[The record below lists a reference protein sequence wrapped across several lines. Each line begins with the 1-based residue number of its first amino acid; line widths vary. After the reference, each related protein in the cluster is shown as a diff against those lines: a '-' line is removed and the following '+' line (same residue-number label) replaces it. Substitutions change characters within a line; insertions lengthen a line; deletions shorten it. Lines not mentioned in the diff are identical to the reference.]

1 MYTLEEVREKL
12 QHRRLPEMAK
22 ATGLSYG
29 TVRKLAAGDN
39 KSVSYAVVKR
49 LSDEL
54 MRIETV

>member
-12 QHRRLPEMAK
+12 QHRRLPEIAK

-29 TVRKLAAGDN
+29 TVRKLAAGDD
-39 KSVSYAVVKR
+39 KRISYAVVKL

-54 MRIETV
+54 KLLESV